1 MPAPIEAT
9 PAENAQVSGS
19 TDHDRHSIESEAR
32 KRLHTTGYTCLDRID
47 CRFCNGV
54 LTLSGTVT
62 SYYQKQV
69 AQTAVLSLE
78 GIGQVKNEIEVRKPS

>member
-1 MPAPIEAT
+1 MKATIEAT
-9 PAENAQVSGS
+9 PAEYAQVSGS

-32 KRLHTTGYTCLDRID
+32 QRLYATGYTCLKRID

-54 LTLSGTVT
+54 LTLSGTVA

-78 GIGQVKNEIEVRKPS
+78 GIERVTNEIKVRKPS